1 MNIIPSAIRI
11 EFQKLQEQQKP
22 LQARKQD
29 VPKVT
34 RAVNQDLTEISNQI
48 RSLKAQKNEYQ
59 ADVRSYAITAAA
71 YDRAERNFSERIA
84 YLGNVEDKPLRL
96 KGDRIKLME
105 YRGWNIFK
113 RGSER
118 PAYAEQAK
126 ALHDH
131 YKLPVGIGTDAVA
144 IREHLIST
152 RDAATA
158 SHELFTVKIHAAEN
172 ALAPLREQRTE
183 MKAKRLS
190 VLDTELPT
198 WRDDQRELDNMT
210 RRLSQLSDKL
220 RGRPEYPVKWGDFA
234 AIWST
239 NAGCRSIQ
247 RSLKEKTAYKINNR
261 EVIREL
267 NARHDYDL
275 GTKRGREKTD
285 DITFASSQLSSYQT
299 LDDQCQKIYQRA
311 LAPVENGTGMP
322 KSARAYRVANLSALS
337 SARIRL
343 ALETHGAL
351 IKPSALLACSKTE
364 QGAVDFENGL
374 GQRRNTLFII
384 KGCSQMP
391 TAGALV
397 VASEQESIFSPYA
410 LFKVENIEKKDGRDV
425 ITLAEQL
432 TSMNHQARTTA
443 YELDL

>member
-22 LQARKQD
+22 LRVREQEIQRFTHPIDQS
-29 VPKVT
+29 
-34 RAVNQDLTEISNQI
+34 LTAIYNQI
-48 RSLKAQKNEYQ
+48 KSLKTQNKQYE
-59 ADVRSYAITAAA
+59 ADAGSYEAIAAS
-71 YDRAERNFSERIA
+71 YDSTKKIFRERIA
-84 YLGNVEDKPLRL
+84 YLGNVEGKPLRL

-105 YRGWNIFK
+105 YRGWNLFK
-113 RGSER
+113 RSSER
-118 PAYAEQAK
+118 SGYVEQAK

-131 YKLPVGIGTDAVA
+131 YKLPMGTGTDAA
-144 IREHLIST
+144 TIREHLT
-152 RDAATA
+152 TARNVATA
-158 SHELFTVKIHAAEN
+158 NHKLFAEKFQTTEN
-172 ALAPLREQRTE
+172 ALASLRKQRTTMSVE
-183 MKAKRLS
+183 RLS
-190 VLDTELPT
+190 ILDTELPT
-198 WRDDQRELDNMT
+198 WRDDQRKLDNIA

-220 RGRPEYPVKWGDFA
+220 GARPEYPVKWGDFA

-322 KSARAYRVANLSALS
+322 KSARAYRVSNLSAIS

-410 LFKVENIEKKDGRDV
+410 LFKVENIEKKNGRSV

-432 TSMNHQARTTA
+432 TSMNHQARTAA